1 VAKLLDSP
9 RIQIGIVG
17 AAMALAVKNTFIYG
31 VENDSNST
39 VSEECDGPDLCLR
52 RTRTQ
57 PTPIR
62 TTKSVEDHV
71 AQHEDDM
78 THPLTDG
85 HPCERELHFASDD
98 TPPPSA
104 AAAQQEDDVSLPA
117 LCRFEAREDE
127 PTVLASV
134 ALQQPIAFTEKNTFI
149 DDIADN
155 SNSAML
161 PLKRAHTAP
170 APTITTESEDTDGTV
185 GHHVTVL
192 EEDASPVLNLCR
204 VQTEECWPELQH
216 HSTPMD
222 AALASA
228 ATLDSTE
235 VEAEHWHDWHYH
247 SIVIP
252 VKKISGAWREHTSE
266 LFDLCE
272 GGKFKFVLR
281 PCAEKGGFQ
290 ASKGVGKVDLKWF
303 GESASAGRVH
313 FRIAAGLHKELP
325 FQDSDHDFATRP
337 LSTTQHEWNFP
348 VAYNKGSLVLHI
360 EARRKRGA

>member
-1 VAKLLDSP
+1 
-9 RIQIGIVG
+9 
-17 AAMALAVKNTFIYG
+17 
-31 VENDSNST
+31 
-39 VSEECDGPDLCLR
+39 
-52 RTRTQ
+52 
-57 PTPIR
+57 
-62 TTKSVEDHV
+62 
-71 AQHEDDM
+71 
-78 THPLTDG
+78 
-85 HPCERELHFASDD
+85 
-98 TPPPSA
+98 
-104 AAAQQEDDVSLPA
+104 
-117 LCRFEAREDE
+117 
-127 PTVLASV
+127 
-134 ALQQPIAFTEKNTFI
+134 
-149 DDIADN
+149 
-155 SNSAML
+155 
-161 PLKRAHTAP
+161 
-170 APTITTESEDTDGTV
+170 
-185 GHHVTVL
+185 VTVL
-192 EEDASPVLNLCR
+192 EDDASPVLNLCR

-222 AALASA
+222 TALASA

-252 VKKISGAWREHTSE
+252 VKKISGAWREHASE
-266 LFDLCE
+266 VFDLCE

-313 FRIAAGLHKELP
+313 FRVAAGLHKELP

-348 VAYNKGSLVLHI
+348 MAYNKGSLVLHI